1 MSLRLFSRI
10 LQLQPAVR
18 NCSYKSAI
26 SLDKLYPQSSLSI
39 TKVPPPPPNEPT
51 KFSGYI
57 PIEKLR
63 ISYSRSSGP
72 GGQNV
77 NKVNTKANVKFNVH
91 EASWLPDAIRDNLK
105 LKFKNHISKDGFITL
120 QSDRTR
126 YQHLNTADALQKLR
140 EMLRSCEPVEIK
152 EPTPETAENCVEE
165 GRKLQEKGFWRNVPE
180 LPLKAAG
187 CCVGSQITDL
197 LSKFYICC
205 LYLF

>member
-57 PIEKLR
+57 PI
-63 ISYSRSSGP
+63 
-72 GGQNV
+72 
-77 NKVNTKANVKFNVH
+77 VNTKANVKFNVH

-152 EPTPETAENCVEE
+152 EPTPETAE
-165 GRKLQEKGFWRNVPE
+165 KLRRRRE
-180 LPLKAAG
+180 KAARER
-187 CCVGSQITDL
+187 L
-197 LSKFYICC
+197 LEKRARASVKSSRGAV
-205 LYLF
+205 